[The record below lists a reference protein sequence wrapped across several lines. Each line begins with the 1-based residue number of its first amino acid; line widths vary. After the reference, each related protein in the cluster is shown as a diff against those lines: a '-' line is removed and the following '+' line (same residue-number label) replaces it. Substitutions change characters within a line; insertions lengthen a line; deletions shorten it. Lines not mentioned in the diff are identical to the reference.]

1 MTCHQTYHT
10 IYESEIKCQDYP
22 RYYVYHNTSKGSHHF
37 GINVCKVYNEND
49 NFLQWLVVSNRMKRL
64 IARQLVDENINL
76 NNYGFR
82 LDYCRWRVSQ
92 QHNELFKKLE
102 KIQAL
107 SFEQLVCERE
117 LEEAIESLGYS
128 QKELNNAK
136 ADLINDQIEL
146 QEITKKCNEHNYS
159 VSIEWY
165 KNKEYSASDSEL
177 AESWV
182 EALDNVCIAKYT
194 VKKLLKNHEEAK
206 KNLELIRQKMFELN
220 NIKCLKDEEDYDWN
234 EFMI

>member
-1 MTCHQTYHT
+1 MVGGQTYHT

-22 RYYVYHNTSKGSHHF
+22 RYYVYHNTSKGSQHF

-117 LEEAIESLGYS
+117 LEEAIKILGYS
-128 QKELNNAK
+128 QKELNNAE
-136 ADLINDQIEL
+136 ADLINDQIEHIND
-146 QEITKKCNEHNYS
+146 QIEHNYS
-159 VSIEWY
+159 VSG
-165 KNKEYSASDSEL
+165 EL
-177 AESWV
+177 QYNLEDAE
-182 EALDNVCIAKYT
+182 E
-194 VKKLLKNHEEAK
+194 NHEEAK

-220 NIKCLKDEEDYDWN
+220 NIKCLKHEEDYDWN

>member
-1 MTCHQTYHT
+1 MACHQTYQT
-10 IYESEIKCQDYP
+10 SYDSEVKCQDYP
-22 RYYVYHNTSKGSHHF
+22 RYYVYHETYKGSEFF

-49 NFLQWLVVSNRMKRL
+49 NFRQWLVVSNRMKRL
-64 IARQLVDENINL
+64 IARQLVDENIHL

-107 SFEQLVCERE
+107 SFEQLDCERE
-117 LEEAIESLGYS
+117 LEEAIKTLGYS
-128 QKELNNAK
+128 QKELNNAE
-136 ADLINDQIEL
+136 ADLINDQIEHIND
-146 QEITKKCNEHNYS
+146 QIEHNYS
-159 VSIEWY
+159 VSM
-165 KNKEYSASDSEL
+165 EL
-177 AESWV
+177 QYNLEEAE
-182 EALDNVCIAKYT
+182 E
-194 VKKLLKNHEEAK
+194 NHEEAK

-220 NIKCLKDEEDYDWN
+220 NIKCLNHEEDYNWN

>member
-22 RYYVYHNTSKGSHHF
+22 RYYVYHNTSKGSQHF

-102 KIQAL
+102 KIQSL

-117 LEEAIESLGYS
+117 LEEAIEILGYS
-128 QKELNNAK
+128 HIELNNAE
-136 ADLINDQIEL
+136 ADLINYQID
-146 QEITKKCNEHNYS
+146 HNYS
-159 VSIEWY
+159 VSM
-165 KNKEYSASDSEL
+165 EL
-177 AESWV
+177 QYNLEDAE
-182 EALDNVCIAKYT
+182 E
-194 VKKLLKNHEEAK
+194 NHEEAK

-220 NIKCLKDEEDYDWN
+220 NSKCLKHEEDYDWN

>member
-1 MTCHQTYHT
+1 MQTYQT
-10 IYESEIKCQDYP
+10 SYDSERKCQDYP
-22 RYYVYHNTSKGSHHF
+22 RYYVYHETSKGSQHF

-49 NFLQWLVVSNRMKRL
+49 DFRQWLVVSNRMKRL
-64 IARQLVDENINL
+64 IARQLVNENINL

-117 LEEAIESLGYS
+117 LEEAIKTLGYS
-128 QKELNNAK
+128 HIELNNAE
-136 ADLINDQIEL
+136 ADLINYQIDHNYFCSVTMEL
-146 QEITKKCNEHNYS
+146 QYNLE
-159 VSIEWY
+159 
-165 KNKEYSASDSEL
+165 D
-177 AESWV
+177 AE
-182 EALDNVCIAKYT
+182 E
-194 VKKLLKNHEEAK
+194 NHEEAK

-220 NIKCLKDEEDYDWN
+220 NSKCLKHEEDYDWN

>member
-22 RYYVYHNTSKGSHHF
+22 RYYVYHNTSKGSQHF

-117 LEEAIESLGYS
+117 LEEAIKILGYS
-128 QKELNNAK
+128 HKELNNAE
-136 ADLINDQIEL
+136 ADLINDQIE
-146 QEITKKCNEHNYS
+146 HNYS
-159 VSIEWY
+159 VSM
-165 KNKEYSASDSEL
+165 EL
-177 AESWV
+177 QYNLEDAE
-182 EALDNVCIAKYT
+182 E
-194 VKKLLKNHEEAK
+194 NHEEAK

-220 NIKCLKDEEDYDWN
+220 NIKCLKHEEDYDWN

>member
-1 MTCHQTYHT
+1 MQTYQT
-10 IYESEIKCQDYP
+10 SYDSERKCQDYP
-22 RYYVYHNTSKGSHHF
+22 RYYVYHDTSKGSQHF

-49 NFLQWLVVSNRMKRL
+49 NFRQWLVVSNRMKRL

-117 LEEAIESLGYS
+117 LEEAIDTLGYS
-128 QKELNNAK
+128 QKELNNAE
-136 ADLINDQIEL
+136 ADLINDQIEHIND
-146 QEITKKCNEHNYS
+146 QIEHINDQIEHNYS
-159 VSIEWY
+159 VSP
-165 KNKEYSASDSEL
+165 EL
-177 AESWV
+177 Q
-182 EALDNVCIAKYT
+182 Y
-194 VKKLLKNHEEAK
+194 
-206 KNLELIRQKMFELN
+206 NLE
-220 NIKCLKDEEDYDWN
+220 DAEEN
-234 EFMI
+234 H

>member
-1 MTCHQTYHT
+1 MACHHTYHT

-22 RYYVYHNTSKGSHHF
+22 RYYVYHNTSKGSQYF

-117 LEEAIESLGYS
+117 LEEAIETLGYS
-128 QKELNNAK
+128 QKELNNAE
-136 ADLINDQIEL
+136 ADLINDQIEHIND
-146 QEITKKCNEHNYS
+146 QIEHNYS
-159 VSIEWY
+159 VSIELQY
-165 KNKEYSASDSEL
+165 NLED
-177 AESWV
+177 AE
-182 EALDNVCIAKYT
+182 ENY
-194 VKKLLKNHEEAK
+194 EEAK

-220 NIKCLKDEEDYDWN
+220 NIKCLKHEEDYDWN